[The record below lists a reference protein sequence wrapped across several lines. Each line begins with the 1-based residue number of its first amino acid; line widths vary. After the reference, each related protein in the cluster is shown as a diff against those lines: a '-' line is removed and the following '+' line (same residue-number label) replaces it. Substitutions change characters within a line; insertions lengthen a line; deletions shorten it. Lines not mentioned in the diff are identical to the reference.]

1 MGKRKKKKIIADK
14 TPYLIRSGNIL
25 HYTEYTTVLSLKINL
40 HYTEITT
47 VLSLTKS
54 YIIQRIPLSCHWQ
67 KPTLYREYHCPVTDK
82 SLHYTENTTVLSLTN
97 KKSLKIP
104 NGNQNL
110 YIEEEQTTQRPKEN
124 VQKDKQRSPKHTY
137 KTKDRVTRTPLTTGG
152 ELRCSGRVS
161 SSCSTTSAIITFS
174 MHSKVARTN

>member
-67 KPTLYREYHCPVTDK
+67 KTTLYREYHCPVNDTNLHY
-82 SLHYTENTTVLSLTN
+82 SENSPVLSLTTLHYTENTTVLLLTKTYIIQRIPLSCHWRTH
-97 KKSLKIP
+97 KKSLKLPKGQSESVYRRTDKTMAKRKCTKGQKTI
-104 NGNQNL
+104 NKT
-110 YIEEEQTTQRPKEN
+110 YI
-124 VQKDKQRSPKHTY
+124 
-137 KTKDRVTRTPLTTGG
+137 
-152 ELRCSGRVS
+152 
-161 SSCSTTSAIITFS
+161 
-174 MHSKVARTN
+174 